1 MKVKSM
7 KWVAWKCSE
16 YENAEILGVYDTY
29 EEARAK
35 VEEEFED
42 AEDTFEWGEVTF
54 EEVAYKVDTLN

>member
-1 MKVKSM
+1 MKVELM

-16 YENAEILGVYDTY
+16 YADAEILGTYDTY

-35 VEEEFED
+35 VDEEFQY

-54 EEVAYKVDTLN
+54 EEVTSKVDTLN

>member
-1 MKVKSM
+1 MKVELM

-16 YENAEILGVYDTY
+16 YEDAEILGTYDTY

-35 VEEEFED
+35 VDEEFQY

-54 EEVAYKVDTLN
+54 EEIT